1 LGLRKLLDRVASRFE
16 EGAPLHRLHALYEMV
31 DTILYTPGTTTRTA
45 SHVRDGINLKRMMTA
60 VIIALVPCMWMAC
73 YNTGL
78 QAALAIE
85 GGASPLPGWRESLFA
100 AMGLAHDA
108 SSVGACFVFGLL
120 HFLPALAVTALMGG
134 TIEPL
139 FAIVRR
145 HEINEGFLVT
155 LFLFPLT
162 LPPTIPLWQVALG
175 AAFGIVFGKEIFG
188 GTGMNFL
195 NPALT
200 GRAFLFFAYPA
211 EISGNVW
218 VAASP
223 GPDGLTGAT
232 WLAHAAASAEGLAP
246 YSWWDAFVG
255 QIPGSMGETS
265 ALACLLGAVFLL
277 VSQVASWRT
286 MLGVLVGT
294 LCLSLLLNAVGSAVN
309 PMFALPF
316 HWHLV
321 LGGWAFGTVFMATD
335 PVSGAFTGPGQ
346 LAYGFGIGALTVL
359 VRVVNPAYPEGM
371 MLAILFM
378 NMFAPLLDHF
388 VVRANVERRLARQ
401 TAEVGP

>member
-1 LGLRKLLDRVASRFE
+1 
-16 EGAPLHRLHALYEMV
+16 
-31 DTILYTPGTTTRTA
+31 
-45 SHVRDGINLKRMMTA
+45 MTA
-60 VIIALVPCMWMAC
+60 LV
-73 YNTGL
+73 
-78 QAALAIE
+78 
-85 GGASPLPGWRESLFA
+85 
-100 AMGLAHDA
+100 
-108 SSVGACFVFGLL
+108 
-120 HFLPALAVTALMGG
+120 GG

-139 FAIVRR
+139 FAVVRG
-145 HEINEGFLVT
+145 HEVNEGFLVT
-155 LFLFPLT
+155 LFLFPLV
-162 LPPTIPLWQVALG
+162 LPPAIPLWQVALG
-175 AAFGIVFGKEIFG
+175 AGFGIVFGKEVFG

-218 VAASP
+218 VAAGP

-232 WLAHAAASAEGLAP
+232 WLGDAAASTDALASM
-246 YSWWDAFVG
+246 SWTDAFLG
-255 QIPGSMGETS
+255 LIPGSMGETS
-265 ALACLLGAVFLL
+265 ALACLLGAVLL
-277 VSQVASWRT
+277 LITQVASWRT

-294 LCLSLLLNAVGSAVN
+294 MAFSLLLNAVGSEAN
-309 PMFALPF
+309 PMFAMPF
-316 HWHLV
+316 WWHLV

-335 PVSGAFTGPGQ
+335 PVSGAYTAPGQ

-388 VVRANVERRLARQ
+388 VVRANIRRRLARQ
-401 TAEVGP
+401 TVEA